1 MFNQYQA
8 VISTLSGDFE
18 FAGIKKRAA
27 SGNTPPPCPLAEIF
41 LPGFLTTSE
50 AHPNHNEEGLGQSG
64 ASIFHLSQARVGTV
78 GQIVDTTLN
87 DCGFSL
93 PLPPPGVGTVCS
105 NVLTSPG
112 VTTPWIYSVIRFDA
126 EGNLAPMEI
135 DTSIF
140 PSHAIYIDNHLV
152 ATIPQSDPEPF
163 IAKDR
168 DNSARLPN
176 EIP

>member
-1 MFNQYQA
+1 
-8 VISTLSGDFE
+8 
-18 FAGIKKRAA
+18 
-27 SGNTPPPCPLAEIF
+27 
-41 LPGFLTTSE
+41 
-50 AHPNHNEEGLGQSG
+50 
-64 ASIFHLSQARVGTV
+64 
-78 GQIVDTTLN
+78 
-87 DCGFSL
+87 
-93 PLPPPGVGTVCS
+93 
-105 NVLTSPG
+105 
-112 VTTPWIYSVIRFDA
+112 
-126 EGNLAPMEI
+126 MEI